1 MLSLLARLGVVLYWL
16 GCLVAVVLLIIGGA
30 TLYDHDYRAAGFI
43 VAFGVGFWLIGRA
56 CLYVLAG
63 R

>member
-1 MLSLLARLGVVLYWL
+1 
-16 GCLVAVVLLIIGGA
+16 VLLIIGGA

-43 VAFGVGFWLIGRA
+43 AAFGVGFWLIGRA
-56 CLYVLAG
+56 CMYVLAG

>member
-16 GCLVAVVLLIIGGA
+16 GCLFAVGLLIIGGA
-30 TLYDHDYRAAGFI
+30 TLYDQDYRAAGFI
-43 VAFGVGFWLIGRA
+43 AASGVGFWLIGRA
-56 CLYVLAG
+56 CMYVLAG